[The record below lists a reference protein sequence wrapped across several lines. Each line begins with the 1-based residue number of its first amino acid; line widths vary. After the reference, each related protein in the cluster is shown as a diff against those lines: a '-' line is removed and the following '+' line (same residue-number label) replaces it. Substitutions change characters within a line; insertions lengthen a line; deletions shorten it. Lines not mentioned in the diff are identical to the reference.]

1 MVGGENG
8 IGGFAFLRERGVM
21 GGGAD
26 TGWPW
31 ALYGVGAGTAIF
43 LTACGGDARERSAI
57 TPTVDAASNG
67 DADVDVAPTDD
78 GPPLQVR
85 PDPSFAGNDL
95 QGDLA
100 TWMPFGMAIDP
111 SGNVVVSGAGQNLD
125 APPGQVVR
133 RFTPSGADDATFGAS
148 GRVTLPLDASFWK
161 QSVACFT
168 GGTIGILGALST
180 EGASASFAIR
190 LRPDGTADPSF
201 MLSPTLV
208 GSAGTLAT
216 GLWQSDGT
224 GVLLG
229 TLASVAFTAAGTA
242 ETTYGAGG
250 QIAPASA
257 GTLAADGTL
266 WTASD
271 ARVTRYLPDGA
282 VDASFGNAGIVD
294 LSSASAGH
302 EPPSIQAIVLEPGGG
317 AVVIGSVPSDGTYD
331 VFVQG
336 LTAAGNDD
344 PAFTSGAPL
353 LLPATG
359 AAESAARLPD
369 GRILVWTL
377 AGDLFALGADGS
389 LQGTWSL
396 EVSGTLLAATVDASE
411 RLVVAGI
418 ETADPLNSKWFVR
431 RYLLW

>member
-1 MVGGENG
+1 MDRSVDAGE
-8 IGGFAFLRERGVM
+8 LW
-21 GGGAD
+21 
-26 TGWPW
+26 T
-31 ALYGVGAGTAIF
+31 LCSVGAGTAI
-43 LTACGGDARERSAI
+43 LLAACGAEVRERGVAV
-57 TPTVDAASNG
+57 PTADAASDAG
-67 DADVDVAPTDD
+67 ADVDVAPTDD

-85 PDPSFAGNDL
+85 ADPSFGGSDL

-100 TWMPFGMAIDP
+100 TWMPLGIAID
-111 SGNVVVSGAGQNLD
+111 SMGNVVVSGAGQNLD

-180 EGASASFAIR
+180 QGPDASFAVR
-190 LRPDGTADPSF
+190 LRPDGTTDPSF
-201 MLSPTLV
+201 MLSPTLA
-208 GSAGTLAT
+208 GSAGTLSA

-229 TLASVAFTAAGTA
+229 TLASVAFTAVGTA

-266 WTASD
+266 WTASN
-271 ARVTRYLPDGA
+271 ARVTRYLPGGA
-282 VDASFGNAGIVD
+282 VDASFGNAGTVD
-294 LSSASAGH
+294 LLPASEGH
-302 EPPSIQAIVLEPGGG
+302 EPPSIQTIVLEPNGG
-317 AVVIGSVPSDGTYD
+317 AVVIGSVPNDGTYD

-336 LTAAGNDD
+336 LTTAGNDEA
-344 PAFTSGAPL
+344 AFASGAPL

-359 AAESAARLPD
+359 AAESATRLPD

-389 LQGTWSL
+389 LQGTWNL
-396 EVSGTLLAATVDASE
+396 DVSGTLLAGTVDQSE

>member
-1 MVGGENG
+1 
-8 IGGFAFLRERGVM
+8 M

-26 TGWPW
+26 AGRSW
-31 ALYGVGAGTAIF
+31 ALCGVGAGTAVF
-43 LTACGGDARERSAI
+43 LTACGGDARERS
-57 TPTVDAASNG
+57 TVAPATDAASN

-85 PDPSFAGNDL
+85 PDPAFAGSDL

-100 TWMPFGMAIDP
+100 TWMPLGIAID
-111 SGNVVVSGAGQNLD
+111 SMGNIVVSGAGQDLA

-133 RFTPSGADDATFGAS
+133 RFTPSGTDDATFGAS

-161 QSVACFT
+161 QSVGCFA

-180 EGASASFAIR
+180 EAASASFAIR
-190 LRPDGTADPSF
+190 LQPDGTTDPSF
-201 MLSPTLV
+201 MLSPTLA
-208 GSAGTLAT
+208 GSAGTLAA

-229 TLASVAFTAAGTA
+229 TLASVAFTAVGSAK
-242 ETTYGAGG
+242 TTYGAGG

-257 GTLAADGTL
+257 GALAADGTL

-271 ARVTRYLPDGA
+271 ARVTRYLPSGA
-282 VDASFGNAGIVD
+282 VDPSFGNAGIVD
-294 LSSASAGH
+294 LSPAGAGH
-302 EPPSIQAIVLEPGGG
+302 EPPSIQAIVLEPSGG

-336 LTAAGNDD
+336 LTSTGNDD
-344 PAFTSGAPL
+344 PALANGAPL

-389 LQGTWSL
+389 FQGTWNL
-396 EVSGTLLAATVDASE
+396 EVSGTLLAGAVDESE
-411 RLVVAGI
+411 RLVIAGI